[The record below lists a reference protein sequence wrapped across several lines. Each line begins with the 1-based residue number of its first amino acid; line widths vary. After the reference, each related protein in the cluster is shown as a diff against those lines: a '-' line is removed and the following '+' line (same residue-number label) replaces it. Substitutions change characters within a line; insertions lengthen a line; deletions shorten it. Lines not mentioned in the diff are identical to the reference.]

1 MEPVKYCHIAV
12 RLKIKQK
19 KKQKEITLKQV
30 ILKPANHDT
39 RPAVKLH

>member
-1 MEPVKYCHIAV
+1 MH
-12 RLKIKQK
+12 KQPSK
-19 KKQKEITLKQV
+19 NQTEKKQKQITLKQV